1 MEGSR
6 LYDMLAEIH
15 KQLVMIS
22 MHLATLAKVAH
33 DQHPEFFTQPGVA
46 RVNRPPDRS

>member
-1 MEGSR
+1 MEDSR

-33 DQHPEFFTQPGVA
+33 DQHPSSSLSRA
-46 RVNRPPDRS
+46 LLA